1 MVNVKRVSGL
11 PGQKSSNR
19 IKRTKSDWMLSIIS
33 YTVVTVF
40 AMTVIY
46 PTLNII
52 AVSMSSYRAFQLT
65 PWMFFPY
72 DFDFGAFEFVF
83 SSRLI
88 MRSYLNTI
96 IITISGTLLVLLLTT
111 LTAYPLSRTELKG
124 KSVFMTYII
133 FTMIF
138 NGGLIPNFLL
148 VRTLGMNDT
157 LFALFVPGALSAF
170 FVILMI
176 NFFKNIPSSLIE
188 AARIDGA
195 GEATVLFKVV
205 LPLST
210 AILAT
215 IALFASVGL
224 WNNFFNAVIYI
235 RRQELWPVQLVLRE
249 IIMAANM
256 AVLQA
261 DGNFAEVNLHA
272 LPSVSIRYAALIVTM
287 LPIMCVYPFIQKYF
301 VKGVM
306 IGAVKG

>member
-1 MVNVKRVSGL
+1 MVGVNASKL
-11 PGQKSSNR
+11 R
-19 IKRTKSDWMLSIIS
+19 IGSRIRRTKSDW
-33 YTVVTVF
+33 VVTIVSYLVVTLF
-40 AMTVIY
+40 ALTVIY
-46 PTLNII
+46 PVLNII
-52 AVSMSSYRAFQLT
+52 AVSVSSYRSYQLT

-72 DFDFGAFEFVF
+72 EFDFGAFSAVF

-96 IITISGTLLVLLLTT
+96 IITLGGTTLVLLLTT
-111 LTAYPLSRTELKG
+111 ITAYPLSRSELKG
-124 KSVFMTYII
+124 KPIFMTYII
-133 FTMIF
+133 FTMVF

-148 VRTLGMNDT
+148 VRTLGMHDT

-176 NFFKNIPSSLIE
+176 NFFKGIPSSLIE

-195 GEATVLFKVV
+195 SEMRVLMRVV

-224 WNNFFNAVIYI
+224 WNNFFNAVVFI

-261 DGNFAEVNLHA
+261 DGNFAEVNLRN
-272 LPSVSIRYAALIVTM
+272 LPTVSLRYAALIVTM

-301 VKGVM
+301 VSGVM